1 MRIKKS
7 EFSNIQVVAYA
18 ATNKTNLKGAKH
30 MATKFMITA
39 AEIKEE
45 LGVSQAYAY
54 KLIRKLNEELE
65 AKGYTVV
72 AGKVSR
78 KYFEEQFYG
87 MAEAEQKGA

>member
-1 MRIKKS
+1 
-7 EFSNIQVVAYA
+7 
-18 ATNKTNLKGAKH
+18 
-30 MATKFMITA
+30 MATKFMVTA
-39 AEIKEE
+39 AEIMEE

-54 KLIRKLNEELE
+54 KLIRKLNDELE